1 MYHTEVKKL
10 VRVHGKGGFQGREE
24 HSNILGEGRIME
36 QEGLKGVGFRKNM
49 KKKGGREMADSKD
62 FLEKKNMKNY

>member
-10 VRVHGKGGFQGREE
+10 VRVHGEGGFQGREE

-36 QEGLKGVGFRKNM
+36 QEGVKRSGIQKRTL
-49 KKKGGREMADSKD
+49 KKKGEMADTKD
-62 FLEKKNMKNY
+62 FLKKKT

>member
-36 QEGLKGVGFRKNM
+36 QEGLKGVGFRK
-49 KKKGGREMADSKD
+49 EH
-62 FLEKKNMKNY
+62 EKKRRGRDGRH

>member
-10 VRVHGKGGFQGREE
+10 VRVHGEGGFQGREE

-36 QEGLKGVGFRKNM
+36 QEGFKGVGFRKEHGE
-49 KKKGGREMADSKD
+49 KRGREMADTKD
-62 FLEKKNMKNY
+62 FLKKP

>member
-10 VRVHGKGGFQGREE
+10 VRVHGKGDFQGREE

-36 QEGLKGVGFRKNM
+36 QEGLKGVGFRKEHE
-49 KKKGGREMADSKD
+49 KKGGGRDGRH
-62 FLEKKNMKNY
+62 